1 VYIHWSVYIRHMAR
15 PSDPTRER
23 IIAAASALFYS
34 EGIRA
39 VSVDAVADKAG
50 LTKKTLY
57 YHFRSKDVLVAAYL
71 AARDQPNLALFKRW
85 FDEADGA
92 LPDKVAAI
100 FDHLARSARHPKWRG
115 CGFLRTIAELANT
128 PAHPAVKAGAAHKK
142 RFEAWLE
149 TELRDRGVVGAETL
163 ARQLVILLDGATTVM
178 LIHRNLD
185 YVDTAGQLAHGLVE
199 EARKRG

>member
-1 VYIHWSVYIRHMAR
+1 MSGRAET
-15 PSDPTRER
+15 TREQ
-23 IIAAASALFYS
+23 IVVAATRLFYG

-39 VSVDAVADKAG
+39 VSMDAVAEKAG
-50 LTKKTLY
+50 VTKKTLY
-57 YHFRSKDVLVAAYL
+57 YHFTSKDELVAATI
-71 AARDQPNLALFKRW
+71 AARDQPTLELYMRW
-85 FDEADGA
+85 FAETDGTVA
-92 LPDKVAAI
+92 DKVHGL
-100 FDHLARSARHPKWRG
+100 FVKLGRSVNTPRWRG

-178 LIHRNLD
+178 LIHRDLD